1 MLLVTIDDVPDGSA
15 GALLASGEI
24 LHLGR
29 AALGGTIEAWL
40 PASVAG
46 ILAAGSA
53 GLAAVGAMIRRSEDG
68 MGRSDALLPASTR
81 LLAPI
86 PRPGMILAAGLAYR
100 SHLAEMAGT
109 PVPAH
114 PTAFLKAPSSVSGPG
129 ADVALPADAS
139 EEVDYEG
146 ELAVVFGRDCH
157 GVDAAGALAC
167 IGGYTVANDLSARDW
182 VKAVWAAEKPWEAR
196 QTWETNLM
204 GKQFPGF
211 TALGPALATA
221 DVVGDPSTMRLTTR
235 VNGRVMQD
243 APISDMIFP
252 LGDVIAH
259 FARWYHF
266 RVGDVLLTGTPA
278 GVGVGRKPPVF
289 LRDGDE
295 VAVEIDRI
303 GTLRSRIV
311 RGVRQLEPMR
321 PPQPDR
327 PLAALTL
334 HDGRHAR

>member
-1 MLLVTIDDVPDGSA
+1 MLLVTIDDVPEGSA
-15 GALLASGEI
+15 GAILSSGAI

-29 AALGGTIEAWL
+29 AALPGTIEAWL
-40 PASVAG
+40 PVSVTG
-46 ILAAGSA
+46 ILAGGRE
-53 GLAAVGAMIRRSEDG
+53 GLDAVGAMVRRYEAAT
-68 MGRSDALLPASTR
+68 GRPDALLPAGTR

-109 PVPAH
+109 PTPAQ
-114 PTAFLKAPSSVSGPG
+114 PTAFLKAPSSVSGPD
-129 ADVALPADAS
+129 ADVMLPADAS
-139 EEVDYEG
+139 EQVDYEG

-157 GVDAAGALAC
+157 GVDAAGAMAC
-167 IGGYTVANDLSARDW
+167 VGGYTAANDLSARDW

-221 DVVGDPSTMRLTTR
+221 DAVGDPSTLRLTTR

-252 LGDVIAH
+252 LGAVIAH
-259 FARWYHF
+259 FARWYRF

-278 GVGVGRKPPVF
+278 GVGVGRKPPLF
-289 LRDGDE
+289 LRDGDD

-311 RGVRQLEPMR
+311 RPTR
-321 PPQPDR
+321 
-327 PLAALTL
+327 
-334 HDGRHAR
+334 

>member
-1 MLLVTIDDVPDGSA
+1 MLLVTIDDVPEGSA
-15 GALLASGEI
+15 GAILSSGAI

-40 PASVAG
+40 PTSVAG
-46 ILAAGSA
+46 ILAAGGE
-53 GLAAVGAMIRRSEDG
+53 GLEAVGAMVSRYEGGTKRP
-68 MGRSDALLPASTR
+68 DAVLPADTR

-129 ADVALPADAS
+129 ADVMLPADAS

-146 ELAVVFGRDCH
+146 ELAMVFGRDCH
-157 GVDAAGALAC
+157 GIDAAGAMAC

-182 VKAVWAAEKPWEAR
+182 VKAVWAAQKPWEAR

-221 DVVGDPSTMRLTTR
+221 DSVGDPSTMRLTTR
-235 VNGRVMQD
+235 LNGQLMQD

-252 LGDVIAH
+252 LEEVIAH

-289 LRDGDE
+289 LRDGDD

-311 RGVRQLEPMR
+311 LS
-321 PPQPDR
+321 
-327 PLAALTL
+327 
-334 HDGRHAR
+334 AR